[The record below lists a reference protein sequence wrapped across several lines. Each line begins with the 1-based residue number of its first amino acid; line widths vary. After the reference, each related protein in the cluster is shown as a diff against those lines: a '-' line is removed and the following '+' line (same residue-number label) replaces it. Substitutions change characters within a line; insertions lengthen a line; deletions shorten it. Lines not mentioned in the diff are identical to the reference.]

1 MKHLLIV
8 QHMKKARHIK
18 VKFKVVEKFISVNGE
33 GPLSGQLVVFIRFA
47 GCNLNCSYCDTTWA
61 NKKDV
66 NYDLMSSDDIYKYIK
81 STDIRNITLTG
92 GEPLLQEGIIEL
104 LEILS
109 IDTSLHVEIETN
121 GSVLVNKFLS
131 MDNPP
136 SFTLDYKLPSSNMES
151 NMNLDNYN
159 YLSYKDTVKF
169 VAGSI
174 TDLQKSK
181 FIIDKYGLSTKT
193 NVYISP
199 VFGQI
204 SLETIV
210 EFMKD
215 NKMNGV
221 NLQMQLH
228 KIIWDPNKRGV

>member
-1 MKHLLIV
+1 ME
-8 QHMKKARHIK
+8 
-18 VKFKVVEKFISVNGE
+18 FKVVEKFISVNGE

-61 NKKDV
+61 NKEDV
-66 NYDLMSSDDIYKYIK
+66 HYDLMTCDDIYKYIK
-81 STDIRNITLTG
+81 STGIRNVTLTG
-92 GEPLLQEGIIEL
+92 GEPLLQEGIIDL

-109 IDTSLHVEIETN
+109 NDSSLHVEIETN
-121 GSVLVNKFLS
+121 GSVSLDKFLS
-131 MDNPP
+131 IGNPP
-136 SFTLDYKLPSSNMES
+136 SFTMDYKVPSSNME
-151 NMNLDNYN
+151 NKMDLNNYKC
-159 YLSYKDTVKF
+159 LSYKDTVKF
-169 VAGSI
+169 VVGNME
-174 TDLQKSK
+174 DLQKSK
-181 FIIDKYGLSTKT
+181 FIIDKYDLSNKT

-204 SLETIV
+204 NLEDIV
-210 EFMKD
+210 DYMKD

>member
-8 QHMKKARHIK
+8 HLMKKVRHIK
-18 VKFKVVEKFISVNGE
+18 VKFKVVEKFVSVNGE

-47 GCNLNCSYCDTTWA
+47 SCNLNCSYCDTTWA
-61 NKKDV
+61 NNEDV
-66 NYDLMSSDDIYKYIK
+66 SYDLMTSNDIYKYIK
-81 STDIRNITLTG
+81 STEIKNVTLTG

-104 LEILS
+104 LKVLS
-109 IDTSLHVEIETN
+109 IDNSLHIEIETN
-121 GSVLVNKFLS
+121 GSILIDKFS
-131 MDNPP
+131 NIDNPP
-136 SFTLDYKLPSSNMES
+136 SFTIDYKLPSSNMEA
-151 NMNLDNYN
+151 NMDLNNYK

-169 VAGSI
+169 VAGSNE
-174 TDLQKSK
+174 DLQKSK
-181 FIIDKYGLSTKT
+181 LIIDKYKLPDKT

-199 VFGQI
+199 IFGQI
-204 SLETIV
+204 TLETIV

>member
-1 MKHLLIV
+1 ME
-8 QHMKKARHIK
+8 
-18 VKFKVVEKFISVNGE
+18 FKVVEKFISVNGE

-61 NKKDV
+61 NKEDV
-66 NYDLMSSDDIYKYIK
+66 HYDLMTCDDIYKYIK
-81 STDIRNITLTG
+81 STDIRNVTLTG

-104 LEILS
+104 LEVLS
-109 IDTSLHVEIETN
+109 NDTSVHVEIETN
-121 GSVLVNKFLS
+121 GSVLIDKFS
-131 MDNPP
+131 TIANPP
-136 SFTLDYKLPSSNMES
+136 SFTMDYKLPSSNME
-151 NMNLDNYN
+151 NKMNLNNYK
-159 YLSYKDTVKF
+159 YLTHNDTVKF
-169 VAGSI
+169 VTGS
-174 TDLQKSK
+174 TYDLQKLK
-181 FIIDKYGLSTKT
+181 FIIDKYELTNKT

-204 SLETIV
+204 DLETIV
-210 EFMKD
+210 EYMKE